1 MSEDGFS
8 DCFDEPNMEIQIDTL
23 MGTSFDMRVS
33 ATDTIRE
40 IKQRIQRV
48 EGLGTAFGCQ
58 GER

>member
-33 ATDTIRE
+33 STDTIRE

-48 EGLGTAFGCQ
+48 EGLSHHFS
-58 GER
+58 